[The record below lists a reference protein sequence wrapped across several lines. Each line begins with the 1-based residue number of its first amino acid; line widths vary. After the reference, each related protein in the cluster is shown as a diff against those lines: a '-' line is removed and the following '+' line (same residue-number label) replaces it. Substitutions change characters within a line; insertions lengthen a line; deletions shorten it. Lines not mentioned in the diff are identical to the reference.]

1 MKAVV
6 MAGGEGSRL
15 RPLTCTRPKP
25 MIKIMGKPVIGY
37 IIDLLVKNG
46 FDEIAVT
53 SRYRSEDIEE
63 YINDLAFDNV
73 DIYCIEE
80 EHVLGTAGCVR
91 NAADKWEE
99 PFVVI
104 SGDCI
109 CDIDLSKV
117 MLYHKS
123 IMADATIVCSVVDDP
138 GEYGTVNLTR
148 NGEVDSFCEKP
159 DWSHAASNLANTGIY
174 VINPAIL
181 SLIPENSSY
190 DFANDFFPSLM
201 NEGKRLFGYQTENY
215 WCDIGDFKSLRMCVR
230 DIMAHKVNIELPD
243 GRNGIFAPYGC
254 PKGNYEIVPPVY
266 FGKNV
271 KIGDNCT
278 IGPFSAVEDNV
289 VINENARIKRS
300 VIMDNSNIGGNCDI
314 IGAVI
319 GEKCLLKRN
328 TVCLEGSCIGDG
340 CTIESGSTVS
350 NHVLVWPEKHI
361 PYRSVLTDNLRDGKS
376 EYDLLSSDGISGTT
390 FSEMSPERCCRIG
403 EALGSSACGGKVGIG
418 YDSSR
423 ESKALALAVL
433 SGLISSGSKIFDFG
447 ESFESQ
453 MGFFVSFCSLDS
465 GIFISANGQK
475 TDIRLFGEYGLPL
488 SRKHEREIEN
498 RYKRSD
504 FRRAYGDKCNEIN
517 DMSAVSEIYQG
528 QLLAF
533 AGESISG
540 SCATVNSSNP
550 MIKNTV
556 DKCFY
561 WLGCYKR
568 ELPEFNIDYTGKKVT
583 AKDENGNLVMHEK
596 LVAICASDAL
606 SNGHDIC
613 IPFDSPAFID
623 TIAEKN
629 GKNVYR
635 VGKSP
640 MAAFD
645 ENTTLSARKNMWA
658 YDGLSL
664 VFNVIKLMKKQNIKL
679 AELVNELPEFNIASK
694 TVICN
699 ISPSRLAGILGMTVD
714 NETQGLRKALGKG
727 YVTVTRTGA
736 GRHIKIVAEAE
747 SMEAAQE
754 ICIDTENK
762 ITPDAIDNNK

>member
-53 SRYRSEDIEE
+53 SRYRSEDIEN
-63 YINDLAFDNV
+63 YIEDLNINEAKL
-73 DIYCIEE
+73 YCLEE
-80 EHVLGTAGCVR
+80 DKVLGTAGCVK
-91 NAADKWEE
+91 NAAKNWNE
-99 PFVVI
+99 PFIVI

-109 CDIDLSKV
+109 CDIELSKV

-148 NGEVDSFCEKP
+148 NGAVDSFCEKP

-174 VINPAIL
+174 IINPAIL
-181 SLIPENSSY
+181 SLIPDNSEY

-243 GRNGIFAPYGC
+243 GRNGVFAPYGC
-254 PKGNYEIVPPVY
+254 PQGNFEIVPPVY

-271 KIGDNCT
+271 KIGNGST
-278 IGPFSAVEDNV
+278 IGPFSVIEDNAV
-289 VINENARIKRS
+289 VGENTRIKRS
-300 VIMDNSNIGGNCDI
+300 VIMDNSNVGGNCDV

-319 GEKCLLKRN
+319 GKKCLLKRN
-328 TVCLEGSCIGDG
+328 TVCLEGSCVGDG

-376 EYDLLSSDGISGTT
+376 EYDLLSSDGICGST

-403 EALGSSACGGKVGIG
+403 EALGSSSCGGKVGIG

-423 ESKALALAVL
+423 ESKALAMAVL
-433 SGLISSGSKIFDFG
+433 SGLISTGSRIFDFG
-447 ESFESQ
+447 ESYESQ

-465 GIFISANGQK
+465 GIFISANEQK

-488 SRKHEREIEN
+488 ARKYEREIEN

-504 FRRAYGDKCNEIN
+504 FRRACGDKCNEIN
-517 DMSAVSEIYQG
+517 DMSAVSQIYQG

-540 SCATVNSSNP
+540 SCATVNSTNS
-550 MIKNTV
+550 MIKNTA

-568 ELPEFNIDYTGKKVT
+568 ELPEFNIDYTGKNVI
-583 AKDENGNLVMHEK
+583 AKDENGKLVMYEK
-596 LVAICASDAL
+596 LITICASDAL
-606 SNGHDIC
+606 SNGQDIC
-613 IPFDSPAFID
+613 ISFDSPAFID
-623 TIAEKN
+623 NIAEKN

-635 VGKSP
+635 VGNSP
-640 MAAFD
+640 MITFD
-645 ENTTLSARKNMWA
+645 KNVTLSARRNLWA

-664 VFNVIKLMKKQNIKL
+664 VFNVIKLMKKHNKKL
-679 AELVNELPEFNIASK
+679 CDLVNELPDFNIASK

-699 ISPSRLAGILGMTVD
+699 VAPSRLAGILGMTVD
-714 NETQGLRKALGKG
+714 NETQGLRKSLGNG

-736 GRHIKIVAEAE
+736 GRHIRIVAEAE

-762 ITPDAIDNNK
+762 INTDTIDNKK